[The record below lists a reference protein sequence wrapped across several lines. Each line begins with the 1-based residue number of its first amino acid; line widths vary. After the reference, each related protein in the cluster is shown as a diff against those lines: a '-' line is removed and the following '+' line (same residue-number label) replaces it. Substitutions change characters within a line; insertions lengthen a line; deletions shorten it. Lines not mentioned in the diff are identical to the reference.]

1 MSPRTPFR
9 RVASSLFALALFAG
23 PFALANGCA
32 SRGPDLASRMGTA
45 RANYE
50 SVGYAPFGPSETG
63 KVEEGKDSRVAV
75 KLKEGCFLVV
85 AFAGDG
91 IKTIEAT
98 LNDPAGKPVG
108 EVKKQEGQVSVKQ
121 CVVEAG
127 TYTLV
132 VKGTGGGAF
141 IVQPYLSSTKTEG
154 GGPTPTPC
162 EGPDCDDPGGPD
174 PGGNPG
180 GNDDCQTG
188 IDLSPGGSAKGNSK
202 KASNNTSVHWSCA
215 ASDGPAVIYRVH
227 IEGRHKLVVDM
238 TAPSFDA
245 VMGLYRA
252 ASDGWLCDS
261 VNELECSDDS
271 EGNTGKGHIEAI
283 VDTGDYGI
291 MVGGYEPNDKGDFEI
306 KTRLEDAPSLST
318 ICSGA
323 HSLVSGTKSTDLI
336 AGDGSNFR
344 ASCGNSE
351 GGESLFKFDLK
362 QRSRVRVGG
371 KVAGGSNVV
380 VSLRTRC
387 DDATSEV
394 ACSATWH
401 IDGVSWTGIRDAGN
415 YTLFVDSSDP
425 ALTGTAEA
433 TMDIAADGGD
443 GAVESDSCTSAKA
456 LQTSGTF
463 NFDTLHAKADTKA
476 SCASDGAADL
486 VYKLDVK
493 VKSRIFFSATEDE
506 GRHVVAIQKACGDT
520 KGELSC
526 DLVAQSK
533 GVDATLDPGSYFVIV
548 KGKGK
553 DDFGRAKMSVK
564 LRELAPAQAA
574 CKAATKLVAGTAVK
588 DSTKDAPD
596 RFASQGC
603 GGQIAQQSSG
613 DKVYQFTLK
622 EKSKVNL
629 QLKGGTFYNAI
640 MSLRSDCSDP
650 TRNEIVC
657 SNTYSKTIDRE
668 LDPGTYYVVVDG
680 YGVKSEGDFN
690 LELTTKPVK

>member
-1 MSPRTPFR
+1 MSPRSPLR
-9 RVASSLFALALFAG
+9 RVASSLFALALFAS
-23 PFALANGCA
+23 PFVLANGCA
-32 SRGPDLASRMGTA
+32 SRGPDLASRMATA

-50 SVGYAPFGPSETG
+50 SVGFAPFGAPENG
-63 KVEEGKDSRVAV
+63 KLDEGKDAKVPL
-75 KLKEGCFLVV
+75 KLKEGCYLVV

-91 IKTIEAT
+91 IKTLEAT
-98 LNDPAGKPVG
+98 LNDPAGKAVG
-108 EVKKQEGQVSVKQ
+108 DVKKQEGQVSVKQ
-121 CVVEAG
+121 CVPEAG

-132 VKGTGGGAF
+132 VKGTGSGAF
-141 IVQPYLSSTKTEG
+141 IVQPYAGAKEG
-154 GGPTPTPC
+154 GAGTPGTPPPC
-162 EGPDCDDPGGPD
+162 EGPDCPD
-174 PGGNPG
+174 EPIEPVNPG
-180 GNDDCQTG
+180 VDDCQGG
-188 IDLSPGGSAKGNSK
+188 IDLTPGGSAKGTTQKAGGNS
-202 KASNNTSVHWSCA
+202 SVHWSCA
-215 ASDGPAVIYRVH
+215 ANDGPAVIYRVH
-227 IEGRHKLVVDM
+227 VEGRHKLVIDLS
-238 TAPSFDA
+238 AKFDA
-245 VMGLYRA
+245 VMALYRA

-261 VNELECSDDS
+261 INELECSDDS
-271 EGNTGKGHIEAI
+271 EGTVGKGHIEAI

-291 MVGGYEPNDKGDFEI
+291 MVGGYEPQDKGEFEV

-323 HSLVSGTKSTDLI
+323 HALVPGTKGTDLI

-344 ASCGNSE
+344 ATCGNSE

-362 QRSRVRVGG
+362 QRSRLRVGG
-371 KVAGGSNVV
+371 KVANGNNVV
-380 VSLRTRC
+380 LSLRTRC

-394 ACSATWH
+394 ACSSTYH
-401 IDGVSWTGIRDAGN
+401 LDGISWTGIRDVGN
-415 YTLFVDSSDP
+415 YTLFVDSSD
-425 ALTGTAEA
+425 ANMSGSAEA
-433 TMDIAADGGD
+433 TLDVSPDGGD
-443 GAVESDSCTSAKA
+443 GAVESDSCTSAKP

-463 NFDTLHAKADTKA
+463 TLDTLHAKADAKA

-493 VKSRIFFSATEDE
+493 VKSRVFFSANSSDDE
-506 GRHVVAIQKACGDT
+506 GRHVIAVQKACGDT

-526 DLVAQSK
+526 DLVGQSK

-553 DDFGRAKMSVK
+553 DDFGRVKMSVK

-574 CKAATKLVAGTAVK
+574 CKAATKLVSGTAVK
-588 DSTKDAPD
+588 DTTKDAPD

-680 YGVKSEGDFN
+680 YGVKNEGEYN
-690 LELTTKPVK
+690 LELNVKPVK